1 MSFFERTKGLRM
13 GSYSEGQSALLF
25 IVVLVFG
32 IGVVAGLRSLTAP
45 AVVSW
50 AAYLGWLNLQ
60 GSPLAF
66 MGSTM
71 TVAISSLLALGEL
84 GADLSPRIP
93 KRTARGP
100 LVARLLM
107 GGLCGASLCA
117 SARQS
122 LVIGALLGA
131 MGGLIGAFAG
141 YEIRRRLVTGW
152 NIRDVFVA
160 ITEDLIA
167 IGLACFLITR

>member
-1 MSFFERTKGLRM
+1 MALANNMSADFILF
-13 GSYSEGQSALLF
+13 SA
-25 IVVLVFG
+25 FG
-32 IGVVAGLRSLTAP
+32 IGVVAGLRSLSAP

-50 AAYLGWLNLQ
+50 AAYFGWLNLQ

-66 MGSTM
+66 MGSIV
-71 TVAISSLLALGEL
+71 TVAISSLLALCEL

-93 KRTARGP
+93 RRTAPGP

-117 SARQS
+117 SANQS
-122 LVIGALLGA
+122 LALGALLGA

-141 YEIRRRLVTGW
+141 YEIRKRLVAGW

-160 ITEDLIA
+160 LVEDLIA
-167 IGLACFLITR
+167 IGLACFLVTR

>member
-1 MSFFERTKGLRM
+1 MSPNLILF
-13 GSYSEGQSALLF
+13 SA
-25 IVVLVFG
+25 FG

-45 AVVSW
+45 AAVSW

-66 MGSTM
+66 MGSIV

-84 GADLSPRIP
+84 AADLSPRIP
-93 KRTARGP
+93 RRTTPGP
-100 LVARLLM
+100 LVGRLLM

-122 LVIGALLGA
+122 LLTGALLGA
-131 MGGLIGAFAG
+131 LGGLIGAFAG
-141 YEIRRRLVTGW
+141 YELRRRLVAGW

-160 ITEDLIA
+160 LTEDVIA
-167 IGLACFLITR
+167 IGLAWFLVTR